1 MYTRLATVGRKNATT
16 DLECTVKQDLL
27 SSKKGIMVT
36 SQVRRRRLNSIM
48 LFDEDGNAI
57 GNFQWSLMR
66 IFLTGCI
73 SCTTPPALKQ
83 AVKASEGQT
92 TWVVSMRKGVLM
104 IRIGG
109 EVVYR
114 KKLRGECGTRYSKVE
129 RFSFYD
135 MTCENTFRLTDE
147 MEAGD
152 RVNSTCSGA
161 CLPAEE

>member
-1 MYTRLATVGRKNATT
+1 
-16 DLECTVKQDLL
+16 
-27 SSKKGIMVT
+27 
-36 SQVRRRRLNSIM
+36 
-48 LFDEDGNAI
+48 
-57 GNFQWSLMR
+57 
-66 IFLTGCI
+66 
-73 SCTTPPALKQ
+73 
-83 AVKASEGQT
+83 
-92 TWVVSMRKGVLM
+92 MRKGVLM

-152 RVNSTCSGA
+152 RVNPTCSGA
-161 CLPAEE
+161 CSQTEE